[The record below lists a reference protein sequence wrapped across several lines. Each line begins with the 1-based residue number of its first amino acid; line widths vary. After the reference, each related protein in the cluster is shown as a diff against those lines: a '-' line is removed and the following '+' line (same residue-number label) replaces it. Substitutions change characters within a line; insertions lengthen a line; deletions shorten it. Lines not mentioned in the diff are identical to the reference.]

1 MDDLSSLKIK
11 NILLNENISLKIM
24 TGTKIK
30 KAGLISE

>member
-11 NILLNENISLKIM
+11 NILLNENNVRDKN
-24 TGTKIK
+24 K